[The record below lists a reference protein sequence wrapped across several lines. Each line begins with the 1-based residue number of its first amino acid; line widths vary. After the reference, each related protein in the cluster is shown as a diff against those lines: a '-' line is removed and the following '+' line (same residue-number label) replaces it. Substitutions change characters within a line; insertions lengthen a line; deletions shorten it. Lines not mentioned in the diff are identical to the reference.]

1 MKYLCLII
9 ALLTLG
15 AVSSRAAS
23 VSFEAESG
31 TLGADFAVSNSTSP
45 QYITITSNGAGN
57 NPGSAARVATYTIPF
72 PAAGTYLP
80 DLSPTGI
87 PTLTATRWASTPA
100 TLCALTASRPG
111 HEPTVKF
118 VNVYKAKMLFLGGE

>member
-9 ALLTLG
+9 DLLTLG

-45 QYITITSNGAGN
+45 QSITITSNGAGN
-57 NPGSAARVATYTIPF
+57 NPGSAARVATYTSTF

-80 DLSPTGI
+80 DLSPNRHPYSHRNPVGINAGHPVCFYPLPTG
-87 PTLTATRWASTPA
+87 P
-100 TLCALTASRPG
+100 
-111 HEPTVKF
+111 
-118 VNVYKAKMLFLGGE
+118 